1 MTDEQI
7 ARNMQAQEM
16 HQAHNREQQGQV
28 PPGGMT
34 HPLLRQS
41 DVLMVE
47 REMLTGKRIG
57 IGLLAFLDI
66 LATLCLMLQLADGGF
81 PQTADEASAVFG
93 SPLIESDWFPVLCV
107 YTVFPIVGTIGAV
120 VFWQSLLWLY
130 SIMLLFMIGEPEP
143 HMLPLA
149 TPLQHQCYGHGF
161 HLCSMHAYALSLG
174 LRSYFLF
181 EAGRREGLDDREE
194 LLLDMILL
202 TVANLLEVYVVQSTL
217 TLALLFRRLRMQ
229 ERFLSTP
236 GPAAQITESGRSM
249 RSARHAEP

>member
-130 SIMLLFMIGEPEP
+130 SIMLLFMIG
-143 HMLPLA
+143 
-149 TPLQHQCYGHGF
+149 
-161 HLCSMHAYALSLG
+161 